1 MPVMARMHTAIE
13 SHRFRRF
20 WFTGPSGVGNYTWR
34 TVQYKDLHD

>member
-1 MPVMARMHTAIE
+1 MMVWYEDSTEEHA
-13 SHRFRRF
+13 FRRF

>member
-1 MPVMARMHTAIE
+1 MMASHSDSIE
-13 SHRFRRF
+13 FHRFRRF